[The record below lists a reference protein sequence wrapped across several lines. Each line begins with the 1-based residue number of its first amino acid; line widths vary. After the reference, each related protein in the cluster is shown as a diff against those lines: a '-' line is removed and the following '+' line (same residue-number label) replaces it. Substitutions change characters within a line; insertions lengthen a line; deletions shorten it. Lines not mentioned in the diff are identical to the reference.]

1 MRKWICAGVIGGLL
15 EFGIIYQVAFS
26 EVDAPPQDV
35 VAAPDNNIQKSTR
48 STRRAHRAP
57 DGLTGGAAEDPAAPA
72 VATDAASSAAK
83 KTLVIP
89 ATSGSQPAGGSP
101 AEEASTKASKDDL
114 LASVLSAAS
123 SVVATVAALPLNA
136 DPVAAGA
143 PASVEGLDQPAEIVP
158 LPQLPPPPAPVTRSD
173 LAKMPVE
180 DMIREVFGPHG
191 EKAVKV
197 ARCESTMRTNA
208 KSGQYLGL
216 FQMGA
221 NERADY
227 GHGSDAVTQVLAAH
241 ALFLDR
247 GWQPWTCA

>member
-35 VAAPDNNIQKSTR
+35 VAAPDNGPQKSAR
-48 STRRAHRAP
+48 SARRVHRAP
-57 DGLTGGAAEDPAAPA
+57 DGLAGAEEDPAEP
-72 VATDAASSAAK
+72 AASPATANAAAK
-83 KTLVIP
+83 KALVIP
-89 ATSGSQPAGGSP
+89 ATAGSQPAGGP
-101 AEEASTKASKDDL
+101 PTAEASTKAGKDDL
-114 LASVLSAAS
+114 LAAMLSAAS
-123 SVVATVAALPLNA
+123 SAVVTVATLPLIA
-136 DPVAAGA
+136 DPAAAG
-143 PASVEGLDQPAEIVP
+143 PSDPAEGDDQLAEIIP
-158 LPQLPPPPAPVTRSD
+158 LPQVPPPPAPVTRAD

-180 DMIREVFGPHG
+180 DMIREVFGPNG

-227 GHGSDAVTQVLAAH
+227 GHGPDAVTQVLAAH

-247 GWQPWTCA
+247 GWQPWACA